1 MTRFNLTEWALQHRA
16 FTAFMMVLLLLGGI
30 FAYFILEQREDPKF
44 TFRVM
49 VVKTLYPG
57 ATAKEVEEQVT
68 DHLEKKLQELPN
80 LDYLRSYSKP
90 GESVIFVNARE
101 DIPPSEIQV
110 LWYSV
115 RKKIGDIKLTLPP
128 GVIGPFFNDEF
139 GDTYSLLYAFSGE
152 GLNYAEL
159 KNVVEE
165 ARQQILRVKNVEKVD
180 LIGVQDEKIYI
191 EFSDKHL
198 ATLGLDVASVAQVLQ
213 AQNSLV
219 SAGTV
224 LTERQDLQIRL
235 SGQFKSMDE
244 IAEMPL
250 RINGRTFKVQDIAR
264 VRRGYD
270 EPANFKMR
278 FNGKE
283 VIGLGVTMN
292 KRGDVLALGKALDKA
307 LAEIE
312 HNLPIGVDVE
322 KVADQSQVVDTAIGE
337 FLRTFFEALAAVLLV
352 SFMSLGL
359 RTGSVVALTV
369 PLVLAATFWLC
380 CWQAWKSIVF
390 RWGL

>member
-1 MTRFNLTEWALQHRA
+1 MTHFNLTEWALQHRA

-159 KNVVEE
+159 KEVVEE